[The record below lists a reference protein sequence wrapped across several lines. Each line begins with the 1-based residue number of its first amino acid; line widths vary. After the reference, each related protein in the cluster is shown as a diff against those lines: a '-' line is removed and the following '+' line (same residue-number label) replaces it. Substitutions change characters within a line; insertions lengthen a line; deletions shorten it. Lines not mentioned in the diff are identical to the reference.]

1 VKPRHA
7 LLLVSALVLSIAAV
21 VASPPADPI
30 GIFSDHQDVG
40 VVKLPGAAAYDPGSD
55 EYTLQ
60 ASGANMWL
68 GTDQFHFAWKKI
80 RGDFVLQAKVSFV
93 GNGADPHRKV
103 GLMVRSTLDTAS
115 PHVNVSRHGDGLT
128 ALQFRRS
135 QGADTEEIRSAVN
148 GPDFLQLE
156 RKGDT
161 YTMSVARFGD
171 TYSTSR
177 LEDVKLGEEAY
188 VGIFLCSH
196 NADVLE
202 RAVLRNVRLTRPPGN
217 VERRDGASHGVD
229 PPS

>member
-1 VKPRHA
+1 MKRPQRA
-7 LLLVSALVLSIAAV
+7 LFLVSAIVLSIGALL
-21 VASPPADPI
+21 ASPPDEAI
-30 GIFSDHQDVG
+30 GIFSHHQDVG
-40 VVKLPGAAAYDPGSD
+40 AVKLPGNAIYDPGTD

-60 ASGANMWL
+60 ASGANMWF

-80 RGDFVLQAKVSFV
+80 RGDFILQARVSFV
-93 GNGADPHRKV
+93 GNGGDPHRKV

-128 ALQFRRS
+128 ALQFRRAP
-135 QGADTEEIRSAVN
+135 GADTEEIRSAVD
-148 GPDFLQLE
+148 GPDMLQLE

-202 RAVLRNVRLTRPPGN
+202 KAVLRNVRLMTRDSS
-217 VERRDGASHGVD
+217 RAK
-229 PPS
+229 